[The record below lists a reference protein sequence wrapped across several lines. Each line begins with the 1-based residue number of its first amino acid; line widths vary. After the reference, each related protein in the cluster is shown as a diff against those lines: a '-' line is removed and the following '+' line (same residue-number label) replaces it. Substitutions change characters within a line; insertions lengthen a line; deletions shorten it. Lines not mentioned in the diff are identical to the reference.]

1 MDLFRFWYPVSSNQ
15 AVAEISD
22 VLGLG
27 IEQFMAGKKI
37 DMLNAPATYLQNRN
51 EKLAGLNA
59 KIKKDY
65 GKKSKHLHQ
74 AMRTH
79 YGWSS
84 LPLKTPEGRRGQ
96 PTG

>member
-1 MDLFRFWYPVSSNQ
+1 
-15 AVAEISD
+15 
-22 VLGLG
+22 
-27 IEQFMAGKKI
+27 MAGKKI

-79 YGWSS
+79 YG
-84 LPLKTPEGRRGQ
+84 
-96 PTG
+96 